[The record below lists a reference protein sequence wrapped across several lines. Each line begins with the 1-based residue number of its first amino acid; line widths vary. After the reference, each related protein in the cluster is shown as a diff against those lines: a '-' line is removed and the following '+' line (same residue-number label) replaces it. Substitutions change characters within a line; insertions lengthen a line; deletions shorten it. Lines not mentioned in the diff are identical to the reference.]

1 MKNLKD
7 ENSNV
12 IEVSGLTKKFEKS
25 VVVDDVSFEIG
36 KGEILG
42 LLGPNGAGKTT
53 TIMMLLGLIKPTKG
67 KIKIFG
73 LDFWPNR
80 EKILNRINFSSA
92 YTSFMGRLT
101 VFENL
106 YIFSCLY
113 NVPCPSRKIKTLL
126 ENFELVDLKN
136 QFVGNLSSGEL
147 TRLNLC
153 KALIND
159 PQLLFLDE
167 PTASLDPDI
176 AQKVRELLFKIRR
189 ERNISILYTSH
200 NMEEITQMCDRV
212 IFLDRGEIV
221 ASDTPLNLTK
231 MIKDCVLTLTFDAPL
246 TKVKKICLSRSLS
259 FQIPQFNILEITSQ
273 EEKIGQILTQ
283 LTKEGVVITDI
294 AIKKPDLEDVFL
306 KITRQKYE
314 FIKD

>member
-1 MKNLKD
+1 MENFVLEAKNLTKD
-7 ENSNV
+7 FD
-12 IEVSGLTKKFEKS
+12 GFLA
-25 VVVDDVSFEIG
+25 VDNISFEVE

-53 TIMMLLGLIKPTKG
+53 TIMMLLGLIRPTEG

-80 EKILNRINFSSA
+80 EKILNMVNFSSA
-92 YTSFMGRLT
+92 YTFLPGRLT

-106 YIFSCLY
+106 YVFASLY
-113 NVPCPSRKIKTLL
+113 GVSHPSQKIKTLL
-126 ENFELVDLKN
+126 ENLELFDLKN
-136 QFVGNLSSGEL
+136 QPTESLSSGEA

-167 PTASLDPDI
+167 PTAFLDPDI
-176 AQKVRELLFKIRR
+176 AQKVRGLLFKIRA

-212 IFLDRGEIV
+212 IFLDRGKIV

-231 MIKDCVLTLTFDAPL
+231 MIKDSFLTITFDASL
-246 TKVKKICLSRSLS
+246 SRVKKFCLDRNLN
-259 FQIPQFNILEITSQ
+259 FQIPKPNILEITTQ
-273 EEKIGQILTQ
+273 EEKIGQILIQ
-283 LTKEGVVITDI
+283 LAQEGVIIADITI
-294 AIKKPDLEDVFL
+294 TKPDLEDVFL
-306 KITRQKYE
+306 KIARK
-314 FIKD
+314 I

>member
-1 MKNLKD
+1 MEKLVLEVKNLTKD
-7 ENSNV
+7 FN
-12 IEVSGLTKKFEKS
+12 GFLA
-25 VVVDDVSFEIG
+25 VDNISFQME

-42 LLGPNGAGKTT
+42 FLGPNGAGKTT
-53 TIMMLLGLIKPTKG
+53 TIMMLLGLTKPTKG

-80 EKILNRINFSSA
+80 EKILNMVNFSSA
-92 YTSFMGRLT
+92 YTFLPGRLT

-106 YIFSCLY
+106 YVFACLY
-113 NVPCPSRKIKTLL
+113 GVPHPSKKIKILL
-126 ENFELVDLKN
+126 ENLELINFKN
-136 QFVGNLSSGEL
+136 QPTESLSSGEA

-176 AQKVRELLFKIRR
+176 AQKVRELLLKIRR
-189 ERNISILYTSH
+189 ERNISILYSSH

-212 IFLDRGEIV
+212 IFLDEGKIV

-231 MIKDCVLTLTFDAPL
+231 MVKDCFLIITFDASL
-246 TKVKKICLSRSLS
+246 AVVKKFCLDRNLN
-259 FQIPQFNILEITSQ
+259 FQISKPNVLEIAMQ
-273 EEKIGQILTQ
+273 EEKIGQTLTQ
-283 LTKEGVVITDI
+283 LAQEGVIITDI
-294 AIKKPDLEDVFL
+294 TITKPDLKDVFL
-306 KITRQKYE
+306 KIARQKYE
-314 FIKD
+314 PIKN

>member
-1 MKNLKD
+1 MENFVLEAKNLTKD
-7 ENSNV
+7 FD
-12 IEVSGLTKKFEKS
+12 GFLA
-25 VVVDDVSFEIG
+25 VDNISFEIE

-53 TIMMLLGLIKPTKG
+53 TIMMLLGLIKPTEG

-80 EKILNRINFSSA
+80 EKILNMVNFSSA
-92 YTSFMGRLT
+92 YTFLPGRLT

-106 YIFSCLY
+106 YVFASLY
-113 NVPCPSRKIKTLL
+113 GVSRPSQKIKTLL
-126 ENFELVDLKN
+126 ENLELFDLKN
-136 QFVGNLSSGEL
+136 QPTESLSSGEA

-176 AQKVRELLFKIRR
+176 AQKVRELLFKIRA

-212 IFLDRGEIV
+212 IFLDRGKIV

-231 MIKDCVLTLTFDAPL
+231 MIKDSFLTITFDASL
-246 TKVKKICLSRSLS
+246 SGVKKFCLDRNLN
-259 FQIPQFNILEITSQ
+259 FQIPKPNILEITTQ

-283 LTKEGVVITDI
+283 LAQEGVIIADITI
-294 AIKKPDLEDVFL
+294 TKPDLEDVFL
-306 KITRQKYE
+306 KIARK
-314 FIKD
+314 I

>member
-1 MKNLKD
+1 MLEV
-7 ENSNV
+7 EN
-12 IEVSGLTKKFEKS
+12 LTKDFNGFLA
-25 VVVDDVSFEIG
+25 VDNISFQME

-42 LLGPNGAGKTT
+42 FLGSNGAGKTT

-67 KIKIFG
+67 EIKIFG

-80 EKILNRINFSSA
+80 EKILNMVNFSSA
-92 YTSFMGRLT
+92 YTFLQGRLT

-106 YIFSCLY
+106 YVFANLY
-113 NVPCPSRKIKTLL
+113 GISRPYQKIKTLL
-126 ENFELVDLKN
+126 ANLDLSDLRN
-136 QFVGNLSSGEL
+136 QPTESLSSGEA

-159 PQLLFLDE
+159 PRLLFLDE

-176 AQKVRELLFKIRR
+176 AQKIRELLLKIRS
-189 ERNISILYTSH
+189 ERNISIFYTSH

-212 IFLDRGEIV
+212 IFLDRGKIV

-231 MIKDCVLTLTFDAPL
+231 VVEDCFLAIIFDASPAEA
-246 TKVKKICLSRSLS
+246 KKFCLERNLN
-259 FQIPQFNILEITSQ
+259 FQIPRPNVLEITVQ

-283 LTKEGVVITDI
+283 LAQEGIAITDI
-294 AIKKPDLEDVFL
+294 AITKPDLEDVFL
-306 KITRQKYE
+306 KIARQKHE
-314 FIKD
+314 SIKN